1 MDETFEVLNELEREL
16 VTELKKLTKKGD
28 LNPVEVE
35 NANKAVC
42 LLSKIKE
49 YKYDGM
55 DNVEPS
61 RSYSN
66 NSWNNGYSRNRN
78 SMRRSRM
85 TSNMGM
91 PYENANSYHSIK
103 DRMIDKLESMMDEA
117 SSQYERDT
125 IGDWINYLETKN

>member
-1 MDETFEVLNELEREL
+1 MKRSKFLMSLKENSLLNLRNL
-16 VTELKKLTKKGD
+16 QKKGD

-42 LLSKIKE
+42 LLTKIKE

-55 DNVEPS
+55 DDVEPS

-66 NSWNNGYSRNRN
+66 NSWNNGYSHNRN